1 MPLRQQL
8 GGPRTESASE
18 SAAPVLKARNAQAQT
33 EALLLAGC
41 MCVLPFL
48 LPYNQLFEAEW
59 LAAVL
64 GVAAALVALATHGAS
79 VVSLPSPARW
89 LVAFALFIGAQTAF
103 VHPVYPPVPLLAAL
117 YVLYAALLIWLG
129 AQLAASNGIERA
141 ATILAACLLVG
152 GIANAAS
159 GMIQF
164 YGIPAPLKDIVAE
177 LPYGAGA
184 YGNIAQENLYANYL
198 ALGGTALLF
207 LWLRGRL
214 RTGYALAAAVLLA
227 WACALSGSRTSL
239 LYALWYVLL
248 GLLADRVQSGT
259 DGRRLRTAAYTL
271 AAVILA
277 AHVAIPWL
285 DTAFGLGNAAKSAL
299 DRLLPTA
306 LEHESRWGIWRLAWR
321 IFANSPF
328 AGAGIGEFAGA
339 AFRAGLSPSLTQH
352 GNQVWTSPHNLPLQ
366 LLAETGALGTFLALA
381 GLCTWCWQAGRRYF
395 ATAQPP
401 MWWIIAAV
409 GIELIHSMV
418 EFPLWS
424 AHFLGVT
431 ALLMGLGVQPKANSR
446 TGSHLTWT
454 AAAGICVALAL
465 AMAMLLRDYV
475 RLLSTRVTGTTLT
488 LASAA
493 DVTRDAAVMRA
504 LTRGLLAPPAEYAII
519 LGVPLDRS
527 QLSDRLDMSARIARH
542 YPTNAI
548 IVRRA
553 VFLAFD
559 GQAAAARK
567 LIERAM
573 YTFPRRCSE
582 TIGILAQALAADPG
596 AIEPLLAL
604 AKHTYA
610 GTCR

>member
-1 MPLRQQL
+1 MPLQQKTDE
-8 GGPRTESASE
+8 PRLRSASE
-18 SAAPVLKARNAQAQT
+18 SAALIFKASNAQAQT
-33 EALLLAGC
+33 AALLLAGG

-64 GVAAALVALATHGAS
+64 GVAAALVALATHGAA

-89 LVAFALFIGAQTAF
+89 LLAFALFIGAQTAF
-103 VHPVYPPVPLLAAL
+103 VHPVYPQVPVLAAL
-117 YVLYAALLIWLG
+117 YVLYAALLVWLG

-141 ATILAACLLVG
+141 ATLLAACLLAG

-159 GMIQF
+159 GLIQF
-164 YGIPAPLKDIVAE
+164 YGIPAQLKAIVAE
-177 LPYGAGA
+177 LPYRAGA
-184 YGNIAQENLYANYL
+184 WGNIGQQNLYANYL

-207 LWLRGRL
+207 LWLRGSL

-227 WACALSGSRTSL
+227 WASALSGSRTSL
-239 LYALWYVLL
+239 LYALWLVLL
-248 GLLADRVQSGT
+248 GLLAGRVQSGT

-271 AAVILA
+271 AAVIVA

-285 DTAFGLGNAAKSAL
+285 DTAFGLGNAARSAF
-299 DRLLPTA
+299 DRLLPA
-306 LEHESRWGIWRLAWR
+306 SLEHESRWGIWRLAWR
-321 IFANSPF
+321 IFSRSPF
-328 AGAGIGEFAGA
+328 AGGGIGEFAGA

-352 GNQVWTSPHNLPLQ
+352 CNQVWTSPHNLPLQ
-366 LLAETGALGTFLALA
+366 LLAETGALGAFLALG
-381 GLCTWCWQAGRRYF
+381 GLCTWWWRAGRRYI
-395 ATAQPP
+395 TAPQPA

-409 GIELIHSMV
+409 GIEMIHSMV

-431 ALLMGLGVQPKANSR
+431 ALLMGLGIQPKAGSR
-446 TGSHLTWT
+446 TGSRLTCT

-465 AMAMLLRDYV
+465 ATALLLRDYV

-504 LTRGLLAPPAEYAII
+504 LTRGLMAPPAEYAII
-519 LGVPLDRS
+519 LGAPLDRS

-553 VFLAFD
+553 IFLAFD
-559 GQAAAARK
+559 GQAAAARRV
-567 LIERAM
+567 LAQAL
-573 YTFPRRCSE
+573 YTFPKRCAE
-582 TIGILAQALAADPG
+582 TIGILSQALAADRA
-596 AIEPLLAL
+596 AIEPLLTL
-604 AKHTYA
+604 AKGLRGRDCT
-610 GTCR
+610 